1 MTPFAV
7 TSSRTDAMSRPELL
21 VPSPATSMMRRAA
34 LNGERSSWANAN
46 SSPALIEVRSA
57 NERGSSIIW
66 SPILRAEAASPTMVQ
81 SITSLTEVAPDHSTK
96 QIAILPCG
104 PDWIASTTRRLDS
117 AAA

>member
-1 MTPFAV
+1 M
-7 TSSRTDAMSRPELL
+7 E
-21 VPSPATSMMRRAA
+21 
-34 LNGERSSWANAN
+34 N

-66 SPILRAEAASPTMVQ
+66 SPILRAEAASLTTVQ
-81 SITSLTEVAPDHSTK
+81 SITSLSEVAPDHSTK

-104 PDWIASTTRRLDS
+104 PERIASITRGLDS